1 MNTDERIHVYCK
13 NFNTDNND
21 LPVEHKQKLIQR
33 PIIDDDYDV
42 NSQNDLNDEIKYI
55 SINLLTSYWNNI
67 FESIKL
73 ANEYWTKIFSIGID
87 SSPII

>member
-1 MNTDERIHVYCK
+1 MNTDERIHVYCR

-21 LPVEHKQKLIQR
+21 LLLENKQR
-33 PIIDDDYDV
+33 PIMDDDYDV
-42 NSQNDLNDEIKYI
+42 NSQIDLNDEIKYI
-55 SINLLTSYWNNI
+55 SINLSTSYGNNI

-73 ANEYWTKIFSIGID
+73 ANKYWTKIFDIGID